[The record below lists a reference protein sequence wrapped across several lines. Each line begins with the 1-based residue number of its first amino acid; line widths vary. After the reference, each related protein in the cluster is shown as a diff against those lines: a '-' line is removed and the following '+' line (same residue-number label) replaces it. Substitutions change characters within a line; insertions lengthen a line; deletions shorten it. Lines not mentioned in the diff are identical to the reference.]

1 MNIESYIEYCL
12 SKPHS
17 EETFPF
23 DDVTLVMKVGG
34 KMFALISLD
43 GDFRVS
49 LKANPERV
57 IDLQERYTE
66 IEPGYHLSKKHWIT
80 VNVRGAITD
89 QLLKEITD
97 DSYSLIFN
105 SLTKK
110 IKDELNRD

>member
-17 EETFPF
+17 KETFPF

-43 GDFRVS
+43 GDFSVS

-80 VNVRGAITD
+80 VNVRGAITE

-97 DSYSLIFN
+97 DSYSLVFN

-110 IKDELNRD
+110 IKDELNRY